1 MSEFECLY
9 IFLVSPKKDSQVC
22 VKCIYLAS
30 SILGNSKIKDGG
42 HLPILYVDPQGIS
55 VFQEKVHC
63 LEEGPKGLLPLQP
76 LFPCQPHL
84 YSSPQCS
91 LVLPLPQPF
100 QGGAGLMAGVCISS
114 AFYWVR
120 THLCRNFLLF
130 KKKILTS
137 LVYCY
142 LSFSLFLMVYISPL
156 VSFLSHLGI
165 NEDIAKRSKGEI
177 ISQKGLPNK

>member
-1 MSEFECLY
+1 MEGFTLQWREDLQMSEFECLY

-76 LFPCQPHL
+76 LFPC
-84 YSSPQCS
+84 
-91 LVLPLPQPF
+91 
-100 QGGAGLMAGVCISS
+100 
-114 AFYWVR
+114 
-120 THLCRNFLLF
+120 
-130 KKKILTS
+130 
-137 LVYCY
+137 
-142 LSFSLFLMVYISPL
+142 
-156 VSFLSHLGI
+156 
-165 NEDIAKRSKGEI
+165 
-177 ISQKGLPNK
+177 

>member
-76 LFPCQPHL
+76 LFPC
-84 YSSPQCS
+84 
-91 LVLPLPQPF
+91 
-100 QGGAGLMAGVCISS
+100 
-114 AFYWVR
+114 
-120 THLCRNFLLF
+120 
-130 KKKILTS
+130 
-137 LVYCY
+137 
-142 LSFSLFLMVYISPL
+142 
-156 VSFLSHLGI
+156 
-165 NEDIAKRSKGEI
+165 
-177 ISQKGLPNK
+177 